1 MRKCLRCGSDMKE
14 DCALKI
20 EGSGNAIILSTDT
33 GEGSIFHGKIGKPK
47 VAICPF
53 CGEVSFYTDEL
64 KKL

>member
-1 MRKCLRCGSDMKE
+1 MKE

-33 GEGSIFHGKIGKPK
+33 GDSSIFHGKIGKPK